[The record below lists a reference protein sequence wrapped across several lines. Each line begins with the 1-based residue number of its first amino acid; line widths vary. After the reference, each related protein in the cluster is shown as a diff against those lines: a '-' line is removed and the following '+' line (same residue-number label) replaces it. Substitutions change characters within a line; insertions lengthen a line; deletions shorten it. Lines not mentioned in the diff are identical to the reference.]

1 MVLAGDIGGTK
12 TRLGLCERHRGSI
25 RLVVVESYPSR
36 QYQNLEEILDVFK
49 RSHRQRID
57 IACFGVAG
65 PVRNG
70 RVETTNLAWVV
81 DAKALAKKLG
91 IRRVGL
97 LNDLEASA
105 WGIDALQPGDF
116 SSLKDGTAEPHS
128 NAAVISAGTGLG
140 EAGLYWDGKA
150 RRPIPSEG
158 GHCDFAPRNAVQVQL
173 LQYLWA
179 EFGHVSTERVLSGPG
194 LYNLYRFLRDV
205 GKEEEPTWLAEEIRH
220 GDPAPTI
227 SRLALEA
234 KSALCERALSLFVEI
249 YGSEAGNLAL
259 KFMATAG
266 LYVAGGIAPKILTK
280 LKDPVFTE
288 AFLDKGRLR
297 PLMESIPIQVV
308 LNDKVGLLGAA
319 RWTEVTAPA
328 RTKPRRATRRGR

>member
-1 MVLAGDIGGTK
+1 MVLGGDIGGTK
-12 TRLGLCERHRGSI
+12 TALGLCEQHRGSL

-36 QYQNLEEILDVFK
+36 QYQSLEEILDQFR

-81 DAKALAKKLG
+81 DATALSKRLG
-91 IRRVGL
+91 VRTVGL

-105 WGIDALQPGDF
+105 WGIDALQPEDF
-116 SSLKDGTAEPHS
+116 ALLKDGTGDPNS
-128 NAAVISAGTGLG
+128 NAVVISAGTGLG

-173 LQYLWA
+173 LHYLSA

-194 LYNLYRFLRDV
+194 LYNLYRFLRDT
-205 GKEEEPTWLAEEIRH
+205 GKEEEPTWLGEEIRH
-220 GDPAPTI
+220 GDPAATI

-234 KSALCERALSLFVEI
+234 KSPLCERALSLFVEI

-266 LYVAGGIAPKILTK
+266 VYLAGGIAPKIVSK
-280 LKDPVFTE
+280 LKDPIFTE

-297 PLMESIPIQVV
+297 PLMETIPIQVV
-308 LNDKVGLLGAA
+308 LNRHLGLMGAA
-319 RWTEVTAPA
+319 RWTQVMGPA
-328 RTKPRRATRRGR
+328 RHKPRRATHRGR

>member
-12 TRLGLCERHRGSI
+12 TSVGLCERRRGSL

-36 QYQNLEEILDVFK
+36 QYQSLEEILLEFR

-65 PVRNG
+65 PVRDG
-70 RVETTNLAWVV
+70 RVETTNLAWLV
-81 DAKALAKKLG
+81 DAKVLAKKLG
-91 IRRVGL
+91 VGCVGL

-105 WGIDALQPGDF
+105 WGIDALQPEDF
-116 SSLKDGTAEPHS
+116 SPLKDGSGDPRS

-150 RRPIPSEG
+150 RRPISSEG
-158 GHCDFAPRNAVQVQL
+158 GHCGFAPRDAVQIQL
-173 LQYLWA
+173 LQYLSA

-194 LYNLYRFLRDV
+194 LYNIYRFVRDV
-205 GKEEEPTWLAEEIRH
+205 GKEEEPAWLAEEIRH
-220 GDPAPTI
+220 GDPAATI
-227 SRLALEA
+227 SRLALDA
-234 KSALCERALSLFVEI
+234 KSPLCERALSLFVEI

-266 LYVAGGIAPKILTK
+266 VYVAGGIAPKILSK
-280 LKDPVFTE
+280 LKAPLFKD
-288 AFLDKGRLR
+288 AFLDKGRMR
-297 PLMESIPIQVV
+297 PLMETIPVQVV
-308 LNDKVGLLGAA
+308 LNDHLGLIGAA
-319 RWTEVTAPA
+319 RWTEVIGPV
-328 RTKPRRATRRGR
+328 RGKPRRVSRRGR